1 MATTLQTANR
11 GNLAIETH
19 VWRISLDDAKTLVAW
34 MKTEKIPMHKGGTWD
49 HFVVSPIR
57 SAIRRKLEVAKLYT
71 GGFTTGELS
80 NFFFNAGIKIEMLPD
95 V

>member
-19 VWRISLDDAKTLVAW
+19 VWRLTADDAKKLMAW
-34 MKTEKIPMHKGGTWD
+34 MKAEKIPMHKGGTWD
-49 HFVVSPIR
+49 HFVASPIR
-57 SAIRRKLEVAKLYT
+57 SAVRRKLEVVKLYT
-71 GGFTTGELS
+71 GGFMTGELS
-80 NFFFNAGIKIEMLPD
+80 NFFFNADIKIEILPD

>member
-19 VWRISLDDAKTLVAW
+19 VWRLSLDDAKTLIAW
-34 MKTEKIPMHKGGTWD
+34 MKSEKIPMHKGGTWD
-49 HFVVSPIR
+49 SFVASPIR
-57 SAIRRKLEVAKLYT
+57 CAIRRKLEVAKIYT
-71 GGFTTGELS
+71 GGFMTGELS